1 MGVVRP
7 AGGSWGEL
15 KPRSESHP
23 RFSKKMRLKEVRDL
37 PKDTHCLLAEPDPEP
52 QLPASQEPLC
62 TAPWGEG
69 RRKVNDKF
77 LESRTESV

>member
-1 MGVVRP
+1 M
-7 AGGSWGEL
+7 
-15 KPRSESHP
+15 
-23 RFSKKMRLKEVRDL
+23 RDL